1 MHIIRKWAKAY
12 TNRGRAHPILDL
24 WRFSGPEN
32 NFLLWKSTH
41 PKYEYVNPKYIYREA
56 YAQNFRSIALKLTE
70 LWSLENVA
78 KMTDFRAFFTK
89 LAPVT
94 KRLQLDPY
102 YKGQT
107 TSLGVYFDTMNKTEN
122 VKKILVKLFAT
133 GVISILLRF
142 SNTFSICFGTL
153 VQIN

>member
-1 MHIIRKWAKAY
+1 
-12 TNRGRAHPILDL
+12 
-24 WRFSGPEN
+24 
-32 NFLLWKSTH
+32 
-41 PKYEYVNPKYIYREA
+41 
-56 YAQNFRSIALKLTE
+56 
-70 LWSLENVA
+70 
-78 KMTDFRAFFTK
+78 MTDFRAFFTK

-133 GVISILLRF
+133 GVISILLKVTRNVNLETRCKLQLT
-142 SNTFSICFGTL
+142 SY
-153 VQIN
+153 

>member
-1 MHIIRKWAKAY
+1 
-12 TNRGRAHPILDL
+12 
-24 WRFSGPEN
+24 
-32 NFLLWKSTH
+32 
-41 PKYEYVNPKYIYREA
+41 
-56 YAQNFRSIALKLTE
+56 
-70 LWSLENVA
+70 
-78 KMTDFRAFFTK
+78 MTDFRAFFTK

-133 GVISILLRF
+133 GVISILLMF
-142 SNTFSICFGTL
+142 MAKDLEKGHSIVAIL
-153 VQIN
+153 LHK